1 MATVSGSG
9 GGQSRLT
16 TLDASGQVMAGIDAA
31 GHAESVAAAG
41 DMLLVLFT
49 GQESTLYEADL
60 TEIVSYQPE
69 EGVNRI
75 FLTRGGMAYFAGPE
89 GVTQIDFGRN

>member
-1 MATVSGSG
+1 
-9 GGQSRLT
+9 
-16 TLDASGQVMAGIDAA
+16 MAGIDAA